1 MKKIIYV
8 FLIILM
14 LCGCNNNTDVKLDR
28 GEKTSIPF
36 SYIDGLQETSYIELY
51 NLDDKLY
58 RTIKDKN
65 IINDIINTL
74 YEGYRYLDSYSTTYE
89 KASYTM
95 KFYNDKDEKINEI
108 NLYNTFD
115 IFDILNDN
123 IRYILSHENFNKIV
137 DYIK

>member
-1 MKKIIYV
+1 
-8 FLIILM
+8 M

-89 KASYTM
+89 KASYTK

>member
-1 MKKIIYV
+1 
-8 FLIILM
+8 M